1 MEEKVKVTE
10 AHGSPEGEIWNL
22 HKVHCMYQEAT
33 CGFGE
38 RLNRHL
44 EDTQICQRPNKGN
57 PQSVAVVISHKPQ
70 SSNVDSDLLT
80 SLPRM
85 RWL

>member
-1 MEEKVKVTE
+1 VDLANVSTGTWKILKF
-10 AHGSPEGEIWNL
+10 A
-22 HKVHCMYQEAT
+22 K
-33 CGFGE
+33 
-38 RLNRHL
+38 
-44 EDTQICQRPNKGN
+44 DPNKGN